1 VVRETRTTAGNQGK
15 EISIFIYMNL
25 TEFKNS
31 LKEKQPPASLSPYL
45 EALWY
50 DAKKDWDKAHTVVQ
64 DIEDK
69 TAAWVHAYLHRK
81 EGDIGNADYWYSRAG
96 RKRPAFT
103 LEQEWDSIV
112 SELLL
117 G

>member
-1 VVRETRTTAGNQGK
+1 
-15 EISIFIYMNL
+15 MNL

-50 DAKKDWDKAHTVVQ
+50 DANKDWDKAHSVVQ

-96 RKRPAFT
+96 RKRPSFT
-103 LEQEWDSIV
+103 LEQEWDSMV

>member
-1 VVRETRTTAGNQGK
+1 
-15 EISIFIYMNL
+15 
-25 TEFKNS
+25 
-31 LKEKQPPASLSPYL
+31 
-45 EALWY
+45 LWY
-50 DAKKDWDKAHTVVQ
+50 DANNYFNKAHTVVQ

-81 EGDIGNADYWYSRAG
+81 EGDVGNADYWYSRAD
-96 RKRPAFT
+96 RKRPSFT
-103 LEQEWDSIV
+103 LEQEWDSMV